1 VFTRQ
6 PSILYIPLSTILRTT
21 GLLVVKHP
29 FRWWLLPALL
39 CGTLVLVGRQPGR
52 AQDADKPLAGQ
63 TLVWGADAN
72 GGIPYVILDPE
83 GQKRAGE
90 VGGPVTGFEA
100 DLRDA
105 LERELGCRIVFKQL
119 KFEQLFEELAQGNCD
134 FAMNGLEIIPEN
146 RERAD
151 FSIPYYLYQ
160 QQLVIRADSKEPV
173 ATLKDCLDR
182 NYTVGTLSGSAAVR
196 VLEAAGFD
204 KDHIKPYDDQDAPY
218 KDLALGRQVQAVLLD
233 LPAALYYATPYTQ
246 LTFSQRI
253 KGVKFAGAPFAEG
266 YYGVAVK
273 RGNAGLLSQLNVALG
288 QIRKSG
294 ELKSILVKW
303 DLWNVEQYKL
313 YDVENEGGTS
323 TAQAWTFDRYFP
335 LLLDGAELT
344 VLITV
349 CGFALAMAIGLPIA
363 LMRLYGGWPL
373 RSLATLYVEFFR
385 GIPVLLLLYF
395 LYFGLGHFSSIW
407 DLPLLKLDPLQAA
420 ILGFGLNYAAYEAEI
435 YRGGIGS
442 IPLGQWEAAAS
453 LGMPPTLTFRRIILP
468 QAVRVILPPMTND
481 FVALFKDT
489 SVVSIIAVVELSTQY
504 QILTKSGGGYVQIGL
519 CTAAL
524 YLIMSVPLG
533 YLARY
538 LEKRWAV
545 R

>member
-1 VFTRQ
+1 MIAACKSLQVGGRA
-6 PSILYIPLSTILRTT
+6 
-21 GLLVVKHP
+21 VKH
-29 FRWWLLPALL
+29 RRGWGWLLALPVVA
-39 CGTLVLVGRQPGR
+39 LVLASGRGR
-52 AQDADKPLAGQ
+52 AQDGDKPLAGQ

-72 GGIPYVILDPE
+72 GGIPYVILDPD
-83 GQKRAGE
+83 GQKRDGE

-105 LERELGCRIVFKQL
+105 LERELGCRINFKQL
-119 KFEQLFEELAQGNCD
+119 KFEQLYEELAQGNCD

-146 RERAD
+146 RQRAD
-151 FSIPYYLYQ
+151 FSLPYYLYQ

-182 NYTVGTLSGSAAVR
+182 EYTVGTLSGSAAVR

-204 KDHIKPYDDQDAPY
+204 KDHIKQYDDQDAPY
-218 KDLALGRQVQAVLLD
+218 KELALGRSVQAVLLD

-246 LTFSQRI
+246 LKHAQRI
-253 KGVKFAGAPFAEG
+253 KGLKFAGAPFAEG
-266 YYGVAVK
+266 YYGIAVK
-273 RGNAGLLSQLNVALG
+273 KGNASLLAQLNAGLG
-288 QIRKSG
+288 RIRKSG
-294 ELKSILVKW
+294 ELKRILVKW

-313 YDVENEGGTS
+313 YDLEDEGGSS
-323 TAQAWTFDRYFP
+323 TAAAWTFDRYFP
-335 LLLDGAELT
+335 LLLDGAQMTVLLT
-344 VLITV
+344 VV
-349 CGFALAMAIGLPIA
+349 SFALAMAIGLPIA
-363 LMRLYGGWPL
+363 VMRLYGPAPV
-373 RSLATLYVEFFR
+373 RALAVLYVEFFR

-395 LYFGLGHFSSIW
+395 IYYGLGAFAAEYGW
-407 DLPLLKLDPLQAA
+407 EFLKLDPRVAA

-453 LGMPPTLTFRRIILP
+453 LGMPAALTFRRIILP

-524 YLIMSVPLG
+524 YLVMSVPLG

-538 LEKRWAV
+538 LEGRWSV
-545 R
+545 RSA